1 MDIETYIECRVRPL
15 SAYFERRAPVLA
27 RRNAM
32 CEYAHLAANTAGAV
46 LSVLMLGAWL
56 PPTVAVAASFLGVTD
71 YFYIPSQLEAA
82 NRAEQEVHNLLNW
95 WESLSLVQRKAR
107 LVKQQCAQTAEG
119 AVLGMCSS
127 RTGVSP
133 VRPSQQG
140 GESEE

>member
-95 WESLSLVQRKAR
+95 WESLSLVRRTRGEVQSCGTHIHTRDANFGQFKTMVSSSHNR
-107 LVKQQCAQTAEG
+107 IRQHYVK
-119 AVLGMCSS
+119 
-127 RTGVSP
+127 
-133 VRPSQQG
+133 
-140 GESEE
+140 